1 MADVIITP
9 ASGLIDFQ
17 NTSGISSATIQLN
30 GSGDLIIGA
39 AAGDIQIG
47 DTSSDIFV
55 GDGVNNVDIVFEQN
69 GEIRGDTGVT
79 VTLGQSDSYIAF
91 AGDVTGDVDFTGG
104 LNVSGITTSSRFVS
118 NVATGTA
125 PFTVSSTTVVTN
137 LNADTVDGIQASSF
151 LRSDAAD
158 TATGAI
164 TFSGGQ
170 TWNSNITWNTGQNIT
185 IAGESSFDV
194 GSGGSW
200 SVWDASTTNN
210 WIQASYGQPL
220 YLNNN
225 ALTTIVNT
233 SNSIDYFRVRHR
245 SDTDITMDF
254 YCESNTTQVA
264 DTFSGTTDK
273 KYIVFSNPNSSNDP
287 GYIMHETRGGES
299 NEGVLHLCPSDDNAE
314 GDYVSIHGTNDADQ
328 LRLHTNSLIES
339 VNSQLTL
346 KSGSDQ
352 VYVNDDLKISG
363 GIHDGTSLGTS
374 GQVLSSTGTGLSW
387 IDAAGGG
394 GGGTSGL
401 STGGVYVGSGVTTFN
416 FVGTGITASVTGSTG
431 NVYIPTA
438 SRSVSRTVATN
449 GQTTV
454 TGLSYTVGFVD
465 VYLNGARL
473 DSTEFTASNGS
484 SVVLTTGAS
493 TGDII
498 EIVSE
503 SVSNS
508 ISLTGL
514 SDVVS
519 DTTPQLGGNLDL
531 NSRNITGT
539 GNINITGTI
548 NASGIITGS
557 SFSGSGANLTS
568 VNAST
573 VTVADESSDTSCNV
587 LYSTSATGDLAV
599 KSGTNLTFNS
609 SSGTLSATTFSGSGA
624 SLTSVNAAT
633 VTLTDETT
641 DTTCFPL
648 FATDATGD
656 RAIKTDGATLTYNA
670 STGTL
675 AASLFSGSGA
685 SLTSVNAATSTVA
698 NEATDTSCF
707 PLFATAAS
715 GSLALKSSSN
725 LTYDSS
731 TGVLTAQAFSG
742 DGSALTSLS
751 ITNIPVANEA
761 TDTSCFPLFATAA
774 TGSQT
779 IKSNASLTFNSSNGT
794 LSASTFA
801 GSADLSG
808 LLKEDVNVTAGK
820 LSDNQNIN
828 LSDGMVH
835 LFTTAETTTSTPN
848 IRYDASN
855 TLNSKMNTGESVAVS
870 VIVTA
875 AAAGYG
881 NTITVDGA
889 AEGINWLGGS
899 APSTG
904 GSSGYDN
911 YTYNIIK
918 TADATFT
925 VLANL
930 VNFA

>member
-17 NTSGISSATIQLN
+17 NTVGVSSASIQLDATGN
-30 GSGDLIIGA
+30 LIIGA

-55 GDGVNNVDIVFEQN
+55 GDGVNNVDIVFEQD
-69 GEIRGDTGVT
+69 GEIRGLTGKT
-79 VTLGQSDSYIAF
+79 VTLGQSDSFISF

-104 LNVSGITTSSRFVS
+104 LNVTGVSTLGTVKISSGI
-118 NVATGTA
+118 
-125 PFTVSSTTVVTN
+125 VT
-137 LNADTVDGIQASSF
+137 ASSGIV
-151 LRSDAAD
+151 
-158 TATGAI
+158 TY
-164 TFSGGQ
+164 
-170 TWNSNITWNTGQNIT
+170 
-185 IAGESSFDV
+185 
-194 GSGGSW
+194 
-200 SVWDASTTNN
+200 
-210 WIQASYGQPL
+210 YG
-220 YLNNN
+220 
-225 ALTTIVNT
+225 
-233 SNSIDYFRVRHR
+233 D
-245 SDTDITMDF
+245 
-254 YCESNTTQVA
+254 
-264 DTFSGTTDK
+264 G
-273 KYIVFSNPNSSNDP
+273 
-287 GYIMHETRGGES
+287 
-299 NEGVLHLCPSDDNAE
+299 
-314 GDYVSIHGTNDADQ
+314 
-328 LRLHTNSLIES
+328 
-339 VNSQLTL
+339 SQL
-346 KSGSDQ
+346 SG
-352 VYVNDDLKISG
+352 ISA
-363 GIHDGTSLGTS
+363 S
-374 GQVLSSTGTGLSW
+374 
-387 IDAAGGG
+387 

-416 FVGTGITASVTGSTG
+416 FVGTGITASVTDTTG

-484 SVVLTTGAS
+484 SVILTTGAS

-539 GNINITGTI
+539 GNIDITGTI

-587 LYSTSATGDLAV
+587 LYSTSATGNLAV

-624 SLTSVNAAT
+624 SLTSVNAST
-633 VTLTDETT
+633 VTLADETT

-670 STGTL
+670 STGAL
-675 AASLFSGSGA
+675 AASSFSGSGA

-698 NEATDTSCF
+698 DESTDTSCF

-731 TGVLTAQAFSG
+731 TGVLTAQAFAG
-742 DGSALTSLS
+742 DGSAITGLS
-751 ITNIPVANEA
+751 VTDIPVANEA
-761 TDTSCFPLFATAA
+761 TDTTCFPLFSTAA
-774 TGSQT
+774 TG
-779 IKSNASLTFNSSNGT
+779 N
-794 LSASTFA
+794 
-801 GSADLSG
+801 
-808 LLKEDVNVTAGK
+808 
-820 LSDNQNIN
+820 
-828 LSDGMVH
+828 
-835 LFTTAETTTSTPN
+835 
-848 IRYDASN
+848 
-855 TLNSKMNTGESVAVS
+855 
-870 VIVTA
+870 
-875 AAAGYG
+875 
-881 NTITVDGA
+881 
-889 AEGINWLGGS
+889 
-899 APSTG
+899 
-904 GSSGYDN
+904 
-911 YTYNIIK
+911 
-918 TADATFT
+918 
-925 VLANL
+925 
-930 VNFA
+930 

>member
-17 NTSGISSATIQLN
+17 NTVGVSSASIQLDAN
-30 GSGDLIIGA
+30 GNLIIGA

-47 DTSSDIFV
+47 DTSSDIYV
-55 GDGVNNVDIVFEQN
+55 GDGVNNVDIVFEQD
-69 GEIRGDTGVT
+69 GEIRGETGVT
-79 VTLGQSDSYIAF
+79 ITLGQSDSFIAF

-104 LNVSGITTSSRFVS
+104 LNVTGVSTLGTVKISSGI
-118 NVATGTA
+118 
-125 PFTVSSTTVVTN
+125 VT
-137 LNADTVDGIQASSF
+137 ASSGIV
-151 LRSDAAD
+151 
-158 TATGAI
+158 TY
-164 TFSGGQ
+164 
-170 TWNSNITWNTGQNIT
+170 
-185 IAGESSFDV
+185 
-194 GSGGSW
+194 
-200 SVWDASTTNN
+200 
-210 WIQASYGQPL
+210 YG
-220 YLNNN
+220 
-225 ALTTIVNT
+225 
-233 SNSIDYFRVRHR
+233 D
-245 SDTDITMDF
+245 
-254 YCESNTTQVA
+254 
-264 DTFSGTTDK
+264 G
-273 KYIVFSNPNSSNDP
+273 
-287 GYIMHETRGGES
+287 
-299 NEGVLHLCPSDDNAE
+299 
-314 GDYVSIHGTNDADQ
+314 
-328 LRLHTNSLIES
+328 
-339 VNSQLTL
+339 SQL
-346 KSGSDQ
+346 SG
-352 VYVNDDLKISG
+352 ISA
-363 GIHDGTSLGTS
+363 S
-374 GQVLSSTGTGLSW
+374 
-387 IDAAGGG
+387 

-416 FVGTGITASVTGSTG
+416 FVGTGITASVTDTTG

-449 GQTTV
+449 GQTTI

-548 NASGIITGS
+548 TGS
-557 SFSGSGANLTS
+557 SFSGSGVGLTS

-573 VTVADESSDTSCNV
+573 VTVDDESSVTSCNV
-587 LYSTSATGDLAV
+587 LYSTSATGNLVV

-609 SSGTLSATTFSGSGA
+609 SNGTLSATTFSGSGVG
-624 SLTSVNAAT
+624 LTSVNAST
-633 VTLTDETT
+633 VTLEDETT
-641 DTTCFPL
+641 DPTCFPL
-648 FATDATGD
+648 FATDATGA

-675 AASLFSGSGA
+675 AASSFSGSGA

-698 NEATDTSCF
+698 IATTDTGCF

-731 TGVLTAQAFSG
+731 TGVLTAQAFAG
-742 DGSALTSLS
+742 DGSALTALS
-751 ITNIPVANEA
+751 ISSIPIYSEVG
-761 TDTSCFPLFATAA
+761 DTICFPLFAADT
-774 TGSQT
+774 TGNQT
-779 IKSNASLTFNSSNGT
+779 IRYNNSLTFNSSEGI

-820 LSDNQNIN
+820 LSDNQDID
-828 LSDGMVH
+828 LSTGMVH

-881 NTITVDGA
+881 TTITVDGA

-904 GSSGYDN
+904 GASGYDN

>member
-30 GSGDLIIGA
+30 GSGDLVIGA

-55 GDGVNNVDIVFEQN
+55 GDGVNNVDIVFEQD
-69 GEIRGDTGVT
+69 GEIRGETGVT
-79 VTLGQSDSYIAF
+79 VTLGQSDSFIAF
-91 AGDVTGDVDFTGG
+91 AGDITGNVDFTGG
-104 LNVSGITTSSRFVS
+104 LNVTGVSTFQS
-118 NVATGTA
+118 NVYLGDNDSLYFGAGNDLQIYSDGT
-125 PFTVSSTTVVTN
+125 N
-137 LNADTVDGIQASSF
+137 GI
-151 LRSDAAD
+151 
-158 TATGAI
+158 I
-164 TFSGGQ
+164 
-170 TWNSNITWNTGQNIT
+170 NS
-185 IAGESSFDV
+185 
-194 GSGGSW
+194 GSGG
-200 SVWDASTTNN
+200 DLTL
-210 WIQASYGQPL
+210 QASDDVL
-220 YLNNN
+220 
-225 ALTTIVNT
+225 I
-233 SNSIDYFRVRHR
+233 
-245 SDTDITMDF
+245 
-254 YCESNTTQVA
+254 QVA
-264 DTFSGTTDK
+264 GTENAIVCNGNGAVDIRYNNVKKFETTTDG
-273 KYIVFSNPNSSNDP
+273 I
-287 GYIMHETRGGES
+287 
-299 NEGVLHLCPSDDNAE
+299 
-314 GDYVSIHGTNDADQ
+314 
-328 LRLHTNSLIES
+328 
-339 VNSQLTL
+339 
-346 KSGSDQ
+346 
-352 VYVNDDLKISG
+352 KITG
-363 GIHDGTSLGTS
+363 GIQDKDGDLGTA
-374 GQVLSSTGTGLSW
+374 GQVLSSTGSQLNW
-387 IDAAGGG
+387 IDAASG

-416 FVGTGITASVTGSTG
+416 FVGTGITASVSGSTG

-503 SVSNS
+503 TVSASV
-508 ISLTGL
+508 SLTGL
-514 SDVVS
+514 SDVAS

-587 LYSTSATGDLAV
+587 LYSTSATGNLAV

-624 SLTSVNAAT
+624 SLTSVNAST
-633 VTLTDETT
+633 VTLADETT

-670 STGTL
+670 STGAL
-675 AASLFSGSGA
+675 AASSFSGSGA

-698 NEATDTSCF
+698 DESTDTSCF

-731 TGVLTAQAFSG
+731 TGVLTAQAFAG
-742 DGSALTSLS
+742 DGSAITGLS
-751 ITNIPVANEA
+751 VTDIPVANEA
-761 TDTSCFPLFATAA
+761 TDTTCFPLFSTAA
-774 TGSQT
+774 TGNQA
-779 IKSNASLTFNSSNGT
+779 IKSNTSLTFNSSNGT

-828 LSDGMVH
+828 LSDGMIH

-881 NTITVDGA
+881 TTITVDGA

>member
-55 GDGVNNVDIVFEQN
+55 GDGVNNVDIVFEQD

-79 VTLGQSDSYIAF
+79 VTLGQSDSFIAF
-91 AGDVTGDVDFTGG
+91 AGDVTGYVDFTGG
-104 LNVSGITTSSRFVS
+104 LNVSGVS
-118 NVATGTA
+118 
-125 PFTVSSTTVVTN
+125 
-137 LNADTVDGIQASSF
+137 
-151 LRSDAAD
+151 
-158 TATGAI
+158 

-170 TWNSNITWNTGQNIT
+170 TWNSHITWNTGKNIN

-194 GSGGSW
+194 GSGGQW
-200 SVWDASTTNN
+200 HVWDASTTNN
-210 WIQASYGQPL
+210 WITASYGQPL

-225 ALTTIVNT
+225 ALTTIVQT
-233 SNSIDYFRVRHR
+233 SSSSDYFRVRHR
-245 SDTDITMDF
+245 TDTDITMDF
-254 YCESNTTQVA
+254 WCESQTTQIA

-273 KYIVFSNPNSSNDP
+273 KYIYFSDPNGSNDP
-287 GYIMHETRGGES
+287 GYIMHETRGSE
-299 NEGVLHLCPSDDNAE
+299 NDEGVLHLCPSDNNAE

-346 KSGSDQ
+346 KSGSNQ

-387 IDAAGGG
+387 IDAAGGGG

-751 ITNIPVANEA
+751 VTNIPVANEA

-881 NTITVDGA
+881 TTITVDGA

>member
-17 NTSGISSATIQLN
+17 NTSGISSATIQLDGN
-30 GSGDLIIGA
+30 GNLTINA
-39 AAGDIQIG
+39 AAGNIEIG
-47 DTSSDIFV
+47 DTASDIFI
-55 GDGVNNVDIVFEQN
+55 GDGVANVDIVFEED
-69 GEIRGDTGVT
+69 GEIRGLTGKT
-79 VTLGQSDSYIAF
+79 ITLGQSDSFIAF

-104 LNVSGITTSSRFVS
+104 LNVTGVSTLGTVKISSGI
-118 NVATGTA
+118 
-125 PFTVSSTTVVTN
+125 VT
-137 LNADTVDGIQASSF
+137 ASSGIV
-151 LRSDAAD
+151 
-158 TATGAI
+158 TY
-164 TFSGGQ
+164 
-170 TWNSNITWNTGQNIT
+170 
-185 IAGESSFDV
+185 
-194 GSGGSW
+194 
-200 SVWDASTTNN
+200 
-210 WIQASYGQPL
+210 YG
-220 YLNNN
+220 
-225 ALTTIVNT
+225 
-233 SNSIDYFRVRHR
+233 D
-245 SDTDITMDF
+245 
-254 YCESNTTQVA
+254 
-264 DTFSGTTDK
+264 G
-273 KYIVFSNPNSSNDP
+273 
-287 GYIMHETRGGES
+287 
-299 NEGVLHLCPSDDNAE
+299 
-314 GDYVSIHGTNDADQ
+314 
-328 LRLHTNSLIES
+328 
-339 VNSQLTL
+339 SQL
-346 KSGSDQ
+346 SG
-352 VYVNDDLKISG
+352 ISA
-363 GIHDGTSLGTS
+363 S
-374 GQVLSSTGTGLSW
+374 
-387 IDAAGGG
+387 

-557 SFSGSGANLTS
+557 SFSGSGA
-568 VNAST
+568 
-573 VTVADESSDTSCNV
+573 
-587 LYSTSATGDLAV
+587 
-599 KSGTNLTFNS
+599 
-609 SSGTLSATTFSGSGA
+609 

-633 VTLTDETT
+633 VTLADETT

-751 ITNIPVANEA
+751 VTNIPVANEA

-881 NTITVDGA
+881 TTITVDGA

>member
-17 NTSGISSATIQLN
+17 NTSGISSATIQLS
-30 GSGDLIIGA
+30 GTGDLVIGA

-55 GDGVNNVDIVFEQN
+55 GDGVNNVDIVFEQD

-91 AGDVTGDVDFTGG
+91 AGDITGNVDFTGG
-104 LNVSGITTSSRFVS
+104 LNVTGVSTFGDNVYFGYTDSLYFGDGNDLRIYNDGSNSILRSPNDTLWLQSNVNINITKNNAAETIAQFTPDGSVSLYYDASKKFETTGTGVTVTGIT
-118 NVATGTA
+118 
-125 PFTVSSTTVVTN
+125 STTVLHANVGTYDAGQDTKTDSAIVIRTEGKIYTQHGSGPSAGYLRN
-137 LNADTVDGIQASSF
+137 LISNQS
-151 LRSDAAD
+151 
-158 TATGAI
+158 GAI
-164 TFSGGQ
+164 
-170 TWNSNITWNTGQNIT
+170 NV
-185 IAGESSFDV
+185 GE
-194 GSGGSW
+194 
-200 SVWDASTTNN
+200 T
-210 WIQASYGQPL
+210 
-220 YLNNN
+220 
-225 ALTTIVNT
+225 
-233 SNSIDYFRVRHR
+233 
-245 SDTDITMDF
+245 
-254 YCESNTTQVA
+254 
-264 DTFSGTTDK
+264 
-273 KYIVFSNPNSSNDP
+273 
-287 GYIMHETRGGES
+287 
-299 NEGVLHLCPSDDNAE
+299 
-314 GDYVSIHGTNDADQ
+314 
-328 LRLHTNSLIES
+328 
-339 VNSQLTL
+339 
-346 KSGSDQ
+346 
-352 VYVNDDLKISG
+352 
-363 GIHDGTSLGTS
+363 GTSLISSVNLYPGNSGATNIYHGGANKKLETTTNGIKITGGIQDKDGDLGTA
-374 GQVLSSTGTGLSW
+374 GQVLSSTGTELNW
-387 IDAAGGG
+387 IDAASGG

-416 FVGTGITASVTGSTG
+416 FVGTGITASVTDTTG

-454 TGLSYTVGFVD
+454 TGLSYTVGYVD

-503 SVSNS
+503 TVSAS

-609 SSGTLSATTFSGSGA
+609 SNGTLSATTFSGSGA

-633 VTLTDETT
+633 VTLADETT

-670 STGTL
+670 STGAL
-675 AASLFSGSGA
+675 AASSFSGSGA

-698 NEATDTSCF
+698 DESTDTSCF

-731 TGVLTAQAFSG
+731 TGVLTAQAFAG
-742 DGSALTSLS
+742 DGSAITGLS
-751 ITNIPVANEA
+751 VTAIPVANEA
-761 TDTSCFPLFATAA
+761 TDTTCFPLFSTAA
-774 TGSQT
+774 TGNQA
-779 IKSNASLTFNSSNGT
+779 IKSNTSLTFNSSEGI

-820 LSDNQNIN
+820 LSDNQNID
-828 LSDGMVH
+828 LSTGMIH
-835 LFTTAETTTSTPN
+835 LFTTAETGISTAN

-870 VIVTA
+870 IIVTA

-881 NTITVDGA
+881 TTITVDGA
-889 AEGINWLGGS
+889 AKGINWLGGS

>member
-17 NTSGISSATIQLN
+17 NTSGISSATIQLDSN
-30 GSGDLIIGA
+30 GNLSISA
-39 AAGDIQIG
+39 AAGDIEIG
-47 DTSSDIFV
+47 DTASDIFV
-55 GDGVNNVDIVFEQN
+55 GDGVANVDIVFEED
-69 GEIRGDTGVT
+69 GEIRGLTGKT
-79 VTLGQSDSYIAF
+79 ITLGQSDSFIAF

-104 LNVSGITTSSRFVS
+104 LNVTGVSTLGTVKISSGI
-118 NVATGTA
+118 
-125 PFTVSSTTVVTN
+125 VT
-137 LNADTVDGIQASSF
+137 ASSGIV
-151 LRSDAAD
+151 
-158 TATGAI
+158 TY
-164 TFSGGQ
+164 
-170 TWNSNITWNTGQNIT
+170 
-185 IAGESSFDV
+185 
-194 GSGGSW
+194 
-200 SVWDASTTNN
+200 
-210 WIQASYGQPL
+210 YG
-220 YLNNN
+220 
-225 ALTTIVNT
+225 
-233 SNSIDYFRVRHR
+233 D
-245 SDTDITMDF
+245 
-254 YCESNTTQVA
+254 
-264 DTFSGTTDK
+264 G
-273 KYIVFSNPNSSNDP
+273 
-287 GYIMHETRGGES
+287 
-299 NEGVLHLCPSDDNAE
+299 
-314 GDYVSIHGTNDADQ
+314 
-328 LRLHTNSLIES
+328 
-339 VNSQLTL
+339 SQL
-346 KSGSDQ
+346 SG
-352 VYVNDDLKISG
+352 ISA
-363 GIHDGTSLGTS
+363 S
-374 GQVLSSTGTGLSW
+374 
-387 IDAAGGG
+387 

-503 SVSNS
+503 SVSAS

-557 SFSGSGANLTS
+557 SFSGSGASLTS

-587 LYSTSATGDLAV
+587 LYSTSATGNLAV

-633 VTLTDETT
+633 VTLADETT

-715 GSLALKSSSN
+715 
-725 LTYDSS
+725 
-731 TGVLTAQAFSG
+731 
-742 DGSALTSLS
+742 
-751 ITNIPVANEA
+751 
-761 TDTSCFPLFATAA
+761 
-774 TGSQT
+774 GSQT

-881 NTITVDGA
+881 TTITVDGA

>member
-30 GSGDLIIGA
+30 GSGDLVIGA

-55 GDGVNNVDIVFEQN
+55 GDGVNNVDIVFEQD
-69 GEIRGDTGVT
+69 GEVRGETGVT
-79 VTLGQSDSYIAF
+79 VTLGQSDSFIAF
-91 AGDVTGDVDFTGG
+91 AGDITGNVDFTGG
-104 LNVSGITTSSRFVS
+104 LNVTGVSTFQS
-118 NVATGTA
+118 NVYLGDNDSLYFGAGNDLQIYSDGT
-125 PFTVSSTTVVTN
+125 N
-137 LNADTVDGIQASSF
+137 GI
-151 LRSDAAD
+151 
-158 TATGAI
+158 I
-164 TFSGGQ
+164 
-170 TWNSNITWNTGQNIT
+170 NS
-185 IAGESSFDV
+185 
-194 GSGGSW
+194 GSGG
-200 SVWDASTTNN
+200 DLTL
-210 WIQASYGQPL
+210 QASDDVL
-220 YLNNN
+220 
-225 ALTTIVNT
+225 I
-233 SNSIDYFRVRHR
+233 
-245 SDTDITMDF
+245 
-254 YCESNTTQVA
+254 QVA
-264 DTFSGTTDK
+264 GTENAIVCNGNGAVDIRYNNVKKFETTTDG
-273 KYIVFSNPNSSNDP
+273 I
-287 GYIMHETRGGES
+287 
-299 NEGVLHLCPSDDNAE
+299 
-314 GDYVSIHGTNDADQ
+314 
-328 LRLHTNSLIES
+328 
-339 VNSQLTL
+339 
-346 KSGSDQ
+346 
-352 VYVNDDLKISG
+352 KITG
-363 GIHDGTSLGTS
+363 GIQDKDGDLGTA
-374 GQVLSSTGTGLSW
+374 GQVLSSTGSQLNW
-387 IDAAGGG
+387 IDAASG

-416 FVGTGITASVTGSTG
+416 FVGTGITASVSGSTG

-503 SVSNS
+503 TVSASV
-508 ISLTGL
+508 SLTGL
-514 SDVVS
+514 SDVAS

-587 LYSTSATGDLAV
+587 LYSTSATGNLAV

-624 SLTSVNAAT
+624 SLTSVNAST
-633 VTLTDETT
+633 VTLADETT

-670 STGTL
+670 STGAL
-675 AASLFSGSGA
+675 AASSFSGSGA

-698 NEATDTSCF
+698 DESTDTSCF

-731 TGVLTAQAFSG
+731 TGVLTAQAFAG
-742 DGSALTSLS
+742 DGSAITGLS
-751 ITNIPVANEA
+751 VTDIPVANEA
-761 TDTSCFPLFATAA
+761 TDTTCFPLFSTAA
-774 TGSQT
+774 TGNQA
-779 IKSNASLTFNSSNGT
+779 IKSNTSLTFNSSNGT

-828 LSDGMVH
+828 LSDGMIH

-881 NTITVDGA
+881 TTITVDGA